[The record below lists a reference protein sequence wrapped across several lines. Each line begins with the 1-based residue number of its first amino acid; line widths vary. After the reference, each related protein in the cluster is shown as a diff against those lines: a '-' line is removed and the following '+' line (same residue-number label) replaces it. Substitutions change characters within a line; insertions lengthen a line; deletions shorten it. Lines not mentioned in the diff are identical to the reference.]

1 MNPDWIDVAV
11 IGAGPHGLSVGSHLG
26 GAGVEHRIFGSAM
39 HAWRAQMPEG
49 MFLRSQPWAA
59 TISDPAGERSFERFV
74 DERHPPDVTLT
85 TPVPLDAYLDYADWF
100 IEHERVVVEDRR
112 LERLEHDGSSFH
124 LSFSDGGE
132 LRAARVVLAVGLTH
146 FARVPCELSRLSDDL
161 VSHSSRPLKMS
172 EVAGQRIA
180 VIGGGQSALES
191 AALLHEHDA
200 EVVVVVRRHKV
211 HWHGVPPPP
220 DRSLI
225 DRIRVP
231 IGGLGQ
237 GWKAWAA
244 GAAPALMRCI
254 PPAKRVE
261 LSQHSFGPA
270 GAWWLRDRVEGVID
284 VRVRAAVREA
294 IASDSTVRLTIEGAD
309 GREVLECDHVVA
321 ATGYRVDMDKLG
333 FLDPTLRA
341 SMRMTA
347 NNPALSRNFESSVP
361 GLHFVGA
368 PATNTFGPVMRFVFG
383 TRHAAPAVARAAARR
398 RRAAVG
404 APGG

>member
-26 GAGVEHRIFGSAM
+26 RAGVEYRIFGSAM

-49 MFLRSQPWAA
+49 MLLRSQPWAA
-59 TISDPAGERSFERFV
+59 SISDPAGERSFERFV
-74 DERHPPDVTLT
+74 DERRLPDVTLNS
-85 TPVPLDAYLDYADWF
+85 PIPLDTYIDYADWF

-112 LERLEHDGSSFH
+112 LDRLEHDGSSFH
-124 LSFSDGGE
+124 LSFSDGSE
-132 LRAARVVLAVGLTH
+132 LRAARVVLAVGLTN
-146 FARVPCELSRLSDDL
+146 FARVPGVLGGLPDDL
-161 VSHSSRPLKMS
+161 VSHSSKPLKMS

-200 EVVVVVRRHKV
+200 EVVIVVRDRKV

-220 DRSLI
+220 DRPLL

-231 IGGLGQ
+231 IGGLGP

-244 GAAPALMRCI
+244 GAAPALMRGI

-270 GAWWLRDRVEGVID
+270 GAYWLRDRVDGVID
-284 VRVRAAVREA
+284 VRVRATVREA
-294 IASDSTVRLTIEGAD
+294 VASDSTVQLTVEGTE
-309 GREVLECDHVVA
+309 GSELVECDHVVA
-321 ATGYRVDMDKLG
+321 ATGYRVDVDKFG
-333 FLDPTLRA
+333 FIDPTLRA
-341 SMRMTA
+341 SIKRTA
-347 NNPALSRNFESSVP
+347 NNPALNRHLESSVP

-383 TRHAAPAVARAAARR
+383 TRHAAPRIARVAARHR
-398 RRAAVG
+398 RAVG
-404 APGG
+404 APS